1 MENDMILKCCIG
13 IVIVIAILFIG
24 GTLWTTMETQTNM
37 ERVNI
42 TASCSLEL
50 PKDIKFEKT
59 GGIDEDGA
67 FIGLVSKNNDKWGR
81 VIVDYEQSSNI
92 TIGDNQTKAY
102 HDTENDIYKCWVY
115 DLPTHQRV
123 EVRGDNPS
131 IVEKIIKSV
140 IFTKNSNNVNNST
153 NTTVEQVNSDST
165 TQQSTNNNQAT
176 QDSNN
181 NGKSVAEQAR
191 EEANAY
197 SQRIGSSDEVAQKR
211 ADGWAYYA
219 EHGEP
224 APW

>member
-1 MENDMILKCCIG
+1 MTKNINKRREKIMNKTNILLIILIISVICVG
-13 IVIVIAILFIG
+13 IAVC
-24 GTLWTTMETQTNM
+24 MNM
-37 ERVNI
+37 N
-42 TASCSLEL
+42 
-50 PKDIKFEKT
+50 KEKT
-59 GGIDEDGA
+59 VVIN
-67 FIGLVSKNNDKWGR
+67 KTMNNTTNK
-81 VIVDYEQSSNI
+81 
-92 TIGDNQTKAY
+92 TI
-102 HDTENDIYKCWVY
+102 
-115 DLPTHQRV
+115 
-123 EVRGDNPS
+123 
-131 IVEKIIKSV
+131 
-140 IFTKNSNNVNNST
+140 NN
-153 NTTVEQVNSDST
+153 TVEQVNSDST